1 VFGERGPETVV
12 PGKAAGRTGPL
23 VEISGPVNIRDETD
37 MAMVAQRLSFAVT
50 AASLGS

>member
-1 VFGERGPETVV
+1 MSVQ
-12 PGKAAGRTGPL
+12 
-23 VEISGPVNIRDETD
+23 DETD